1 MTKPANP
8 LTHGFRAVLRD
19 PTILLAEVAWRW
31 CFGAVAF
38 FLLFG
43 SAMMLMSSVTLSSQD
58 ALAWRSRDP
67 YLVAE
72 TLLRLYDAIGGK
84 LLKIATVVLPVI
96 TILWTVLGSTG
107 RTFTLNRLAKR
118 EVRFRSVLALHSSR
132 AFFLWLA
139 VVALVAAIIFASHVS
154 SRGSGQPDLFLYYG
168 LAIWS
173 LLLIGGLWATI
184 NWYLSLAAVCCAQSG
199 AGSVQAFRQAV
210 RFSRTLGGDFGGVS
224 LMFAV
229 LRLIAIAV
237 AFVLCALPSG
247 LAASAPNLYTG
258 WVVLVSLAYFGV
270 ADFLYISRFAAYM
283 MIDTQVLS
291 IESLSI
297 ESGGI
302 VPSLPAGPTTVGTA
316 SGKSRNGAF

>member
-19 PTILLAEVAWRW
+19 PTILLVEVVWRW

-43 SAMMLMSSVTLSSQD
+43 SAMVLMNSATFSSND
-58 ALAWRSRDP
+58 AAAWRSRDP

-72 TLLRLYDAIGGK
+72 ALVRLYDAIGGK
-84 LLKIATVVLPVI
+84 LLKIAAVVLPVI
-96 TILWTVLGSTG
+96 TILWTALGSAG
-107 RTFTLNRLAKR
+107 RIFTLSRLAKR
-118 EVRFRSVLALHSSR
+118 EVRFRSILALHCWR
-132 AFFLWLA
+132 AFLLWLA
-139 VVALVAAIIFASHVS
+139 GVALVAAIAFASKVS

-173 LLLIGGLWATI
+173 LLLIGGLWATL

-199 AGSVQAFRQAV
+199 AGSVKAFRQAV
-210 RFSRTLGGDFGGVS
+210 RFSRTHGGDFGGVS

-229 LRLIAIAV
+229 LRLVAIAV

-247 LAASAPNLYTG
+247 LAGSAPNLYTG
-258 WVVLVSLAYFGV
+258 WVVLVSLAYFVV

-283 MIDTQVLS
+283 MIDTPVLS
-291 IESLSI
+291 IESA
-297 ESGGI
+297 EAE
-302 VPSLPAGPTTVGTA
+302 PSLPVAPTAVGTA
-316 SGKSRNGAF
+316 SGKSTNGAF

>member
-19 PTILLAEVAWRW
+19 PAILFAEIVWRW

-43 SAMMLMSSVTLSSQD
+43 SAMILMSSVTLSSQD

-67 YLVAE
+67 YLAAE

-84 LLKIATVVLPVI
+84 LLKVAAVVLPVI
-96 TILWTVLGSTG
+96 TVLWTLLGSAG

-118 EVRFRSVLALHSSR
+118 DVRFRSILALHCWR
-132 AFFLWLA
+132 AFFMWLA
-139 VVALVAAIIFASHVS
+139 GVAMVAAIILASDVS
-154 SRGSGQPDLFLYYG
+154 SRGSGQPDLFIYYA

-173 LLLIGGLWATI
+173 LLLIGGFWATV
-184 NWYLSLAAVCCAQSG
+184 NWYLSLAAVCCAQSNAG
-199 AGSVQAFRQAV
+199 AIKSFRQAV
-210 RFSRTLGGDFGGVS
+210 RFTRMHGGDFGGVS

-229 LRLIAIAV
+229 LRLVAIAV

-247 LAASAPNLYTG
+247 LAGRAANIYTG
-258 WVVLVSLAYFGV
+258 WVVLVSLIYFGV

-283 MIDTQVLS
+283 LIETPVLS
-291 IESLSI
+291 IESA
-297 ESGGI
+297 ETG
-302 VPSLPAGPTTVGTA
+302 PPLPAATTAAGTA
-316 SGKSRNGAF
+316 SGKSRNGVF

>member
-19 PTILLAEVAWRW
+19 PTILLAEIAWRW
-31 CFGAVAF
+31 CFGAIAF

-43 SAMMLMSSVTLSSQD
+43 AAMVLMGSVTLSND
-58 ALAWRSRDP
+58 DTLAWRSRDP

-72 TLLRLYDAIGGK
+72 ALLRLYDAIGGK
-84 LLKIATVVLPVI
+84 VLKIAAVVLPVI
-96 TILWTVLGSTG
+96 TILWTVLGSAG
-107 RTFTLNRLAKR
+107 RTLTLKRLAKR
-118 EVRFRSVLALHSSR
+118 EVRFRSILALHCWR

-139 VVALVAAIIFASHVS
+139 VVVLVAAIAFASNVS

-173 LLLIGGLWATI
+173 LLLIGGLWATV

-199 AGSVQAFRQAV
+199 AGSVKSFRQAV
-210 RFSRTLGGDFGGVS
+210 RFSRTYGGDFGGVS

-229 LRLIAIAV
+229 LRLVAIAV
-237 AFVLCALPSG
+237 AFVLCALPSR
-247 LAASAPNLYTG
+247 LAATVPNIYKG
-258 WVVLVSLAYFGV
+258 WVVLVSLAYFVV

-283 MIDTQVLS
+283 MIDTPVLS
-291 IESLSI
+291 IESA
-297 ESGGI
+297 GAG
-302 VPSLPAGPTTVGTA
+302 PSLPVAPTAVGAAAA
-316 SGKSRNGAF
+316 SRKSRNGAF